1 MNIKSLL
8 AVPALALCLGAGTAQ
23 AEKLSLCVYD
33 VSGANGD
40 IFNMMKDFR
49 TEAVAWGVDF
59 ELKPY
64 TDEGTASQVF
74 KAGICKAVLMTGTRV
89 RAFHKFSG
97 TLEAMG
103 ALPTYKNLKTVI
115 KMLSKPKAGKLM
127 KRKAYEVG
135 GIFPG
140 GAVYLLVRD
149 KSLNS
154 VARLAGK
161 KLATLSF
168 DKAAKVMVGIVGASM
183 ASADVGSF
191 AGMFNNGSVDACY
204 APAVAY
210 KALELYK
217 GVGQKGGVI
226 RYPLAQMTLQL
237 LFRSADLPDGFG
249 TKARTYA
256 YNQFGAALKAVKD
269 AEKNIPKSA
278 WIDIPQ
284 ADKDKYDEMFLDVR
298 LRLRDKEKVF
308 HKTTLKLMRRVRC
321 KANPARA
328 ECAEKRE

>member
-1 MNIKSLL
+1 MKLKSLL
-8 AVPALALCLGAGTAQ
+8 GALPLALCLGAGVAQ

-33 VSGANGD
+33 VGGANGD
-40 IFNMMKDFR
+40 VFNMMKDFR
-49 TEAVAWGVDF
+49 TEAVAWGVELD
-59 ELKPY
+59 LKPY
-64 TDEGTASQVF
+64 TDEATASQDF
-74 KAGICKAVLMTGTRV
+74 KAGQCKAVLMTGTRV
-89 RAFHKFSG
+89 RAFHKLAG
-97 TLEAMG
+97 TVEAMG
-103 ALPTYKNLKTVI
+103 ALPTYKNLKTVV
-115 KMLSKPKAGKLM
+115 KNLSNKRAAKLM
-127 KRKAYEVG
+127 KRKTYEVG
-135 GIFPG
+135 GIYPG

-149 KSLNS
+149 RNINS
-154 VARLAGK
+154 VPKLAGK
-161 KLATLSF
+161 SIATLSF
-168 DKAAKVMVGIVGASM
+168 DTAAKVMVGLVGASM
-183 ASADVGSF
+183 ASADVGTF

-217 GVGQKGGVI
+217 GVGKKGGVL

-237 LFRSADLPDGFG
+237 LFRSADFPDGFG
-249 TKARTYA
+249 QHARDYA
-256 YNQFGAALKAVKD
+256 VQHFDSALKAVKD
-269 AEKNIPKSA
+269 AEKEIPKSA
-278 WIDIPQ
+278 WIEIPQ